1 MVFPVKYRREA
12 ISIEVEETIVE
23 LGKDISDRY
32 EIYFV
37 EIGADDNHIH
47 FLIQSVPI
55 LSVEV
60 IVRTIKSIM
69 AKEIF
74 KRHPEVKQ
82 KLWGGN
88 FWTSGYYANT
98 VGHYGNEEVIKK
110 YIKEQGTEKEYKQL
124 YRGQL
129 KLFDV

>member
-1 MVFPVKYRREA
+1 
-12 ISIEVEETIVE
+12 
-23 LGKDISDRY
+23 
-32 EIYFV
+32 
-37 EIGADDNHIH
+37 
-47 FLIQSVPI
+47 
-55 LSVEV
+55 
-60 IVRTIKSIM
+60 M

-88 FWTSGYYANT
+88 FWTSGYYTNT

-110 YIKEQGTEKEYKQL
+110 YIQEQGTEKEYKQL

-129 KLFDV
+129 KLFEV

>member
-1 MVFPVKYRREA
+1 MVFPVKYRRKA
-12 ISIEVEETIVE
+12 ISGKVEQTIVDV
-23 LGKDISDRY
+23 GKGISERY

-37 EIGADDNHIH
+37 EIGADENHIH
-47 FLIQSVPI
+47 FLIQSVPK

-60 IVRTIKSIM
+60 ISRTVKSIM

-74 KRHPEVKQ
+74 KRHLEVKQ
-82 KLWGGN
+82 ILWGGN

-110 YIKEQGTEKEYKQL
+110 YLQEQGTEKEYKQL